1 MKKVIYILSVAILV
15 LSCKSENKT
24 SDEAEELTVY
34 THRHYESDQDLFKQ
48 FEKETNIKLNIVN
61 ASADELIQKMSLE
74 GEQSP
79 ADVLITVDAGR
90 LYRAKSQNLLQ
101 PISSQLI
108 DSIVPTHLK
117 DENGQWVGLTK
128 RARVIA
134 YSKEEVDPTKLSTYE
149 ELTSEQWQEDILV
162 RSSSNIYNQSLLA
175 SIIAN
180 NDKAFAEKW
189 AQGIVDNMARA
200 PKGNDRDQVKAVA
213 NNEGQLAIVNTYY
226 IGKLLNSE
234 DENEVKAGE
243 SVTIFFPNQETT
255 GTHIN
260 VSGIGIAKY
269 SPNKENAIKFIE
281 FLLKEDAQNIFAGSN
296 YEYPVNPN
304 VEPTGILKEW
314 GDFKEDKLS
323 LNELGKNNKEAV
335 IIFDKVGWK

>member
-15 LSCKSENKT
+15 LGCKSENKT

-48 FEKETNIKLNIVN
+48 FEKKTNIKLNIVN

-117 DENGQWVGLTK
+117 DEDGQWVGLTK

>member
-1 MKKVIYILSVAILV
+1 MQRIVYLLLV
-15 LSCKSENKT
+15 SMLAFGCKSNQE
-24 SDEAEELTVY
+24 DEDSKQLTVY
-34 THRHYESDQDLFKQ
+34 THRHYESDQELFKE
-48 FEKETNIKLNIVN
+48 FEKQTDIKLNIVN

-90 LYRAKSQNLLQ
+90 LYRAKSQDLLQ
-101 PISSQLI
+101 KFSSQLI
-108 DSIVPTHLK
+108 DSIVPSHLR
-117 DENGQWVGLTK
+117 DEDGQWVSLTK

-134 YSKEEVDPTKLSTYE
+134 YSKDRVDSTQLSTYE
-149 ELTSEQWQEDILV
+149 NLATEEWNHKILV

-180 NDKAFAEKW
+180 QGKEKAEEW
-189 AQGIVDNMARA
+189 AKAVVNNMART

-213 NNEGQLAIVNTYY
+213 NNEGDLAIVNTYY
-226 IGKLLNSE
+226 IGKLLNSDDE
-234 DENEVKAGE
+234 DELKAGK
-243 SVTIFFPNQETT
+243 SVNIFFPNQETT

-260 VSGIGIAKY
+260 VSGIGVAKH
-269 SPNKENAIKFIE
+269 SPNKENAIAFIE
-281 FLLKEDAQNIFAGSN
+281 FLLQEDAQNIFAGSN

-304 VEPTGILKEW
+304 VEPSKILKEW
-314 GDFKEDKLS
+314 GEFKEDTLS
-323 LNELGKNNKEAV
+323 LNQLGKNNKDAV

>member
-1 MKKVIYILSVAILV
+1 MHKLIYLLLISVFV
-15 LSCKSENKT
+15 FGCKSENKKED
-24 SDEAEELTVY
+24 SNELTVY
-34 THRHYESDQDLFKQ
+34 THRHYESDQELFKR
-48 FEKETNIKLNIVN
+48 FEENSGIKLNIVN

-90 LYRAKSQNLLQ
+90 LYRAKSQDLLQ
-101 PISSQLI
+101 TFSSKLV
-108 DSIVPTHLK
+108 DSIVPKHLR
-117 DENGQWVGLTK
+117 DEDGQWVGLTK
-128 RARVIA
+128 RARVVA
-134 YSKEEVDPTKLSTYE
+134 YSKDRVDSTDLSTYE
-149 ELTSEQWQEDILV
+149 NLTSESWDDKILV

-180 NDKAFAEKW
+180 QGKEFAQNW
-189 AQGIVDNMARA
+189 AKGITENMARS
-200 PKGNDRDQVKAVA
+200 PKGNDRDQVKAVT
-213 NNEGQLAIVNTYY
+213 NGEGDLAIVNTYY

-234 DENEVKAGE
+234 DENEVKAGK
-243 SVTIFFPNQETT
+243 SVNIFFPNQETT

-260 VSGIGIAKY
+260 VSGIGVAKY
-269 SPNKENAIKFIE
+269 SPNKENAIQFIE
-281 FLLKEDAQNIFAGSN
+281 FLLQEKAQNIFAGSN
-296 YEYPVNPN
+296 FEYPVNPN
-304 VEPTGILKEW
+304 VEPSEILKSW

>member
-15 LSCKSENKT
+15 LGCKSENKT

-48 FEKETNIKLNIVN
+48 FEKKTNIKLNIVN

-117 DENGQWVGLTK
+117 DEDGQWVGLTK

-134 YSKEEVDPTKLSTYE
+134 YFKEEVDPTKLSTYE

>member
-1 MKKVIYILSVAILV
+1 MRKLIYLLLISVSLV
-15 LSCKSENKT
+15 GCKSEDKKEDTN
-24 SDEAEELTVY
+24 ELTVY
-34 THRHYESDQDLFKQ
+34 THRHYESDQELFKR
-48 FEKETNIKLNIVN
+48 FEENSGIKLNIVN

-90 LYRAKSQNLLQ
+90 LYRAKSQDLLQ
-101 PISSQLI
+101 TFSSKLV
-108 DSIVPTHLK
+108 DSIVPKHLR
-117 DENGQWVGLTK
+117 DEDGQWVGLTK
-128 RARVIA
+128 RARVVA
-134 YSKEEVDPTKLSTYE
+134 YSKDRVDSTDLSTYE
-149 ELTSEQWQEDILV
+149 NLTSESWDDKILV

-180 NDKAFAEKW
+180 QGKEFAQNW
-189 AQGIVDNMARA
+189 AKGITENMARS
-200 PKGNDRDQVKAVA
+200 PKGNDRDQVKAVT
-213 NNEGQLAIVNTYY
+213 NGEGDLAIVNTYY

-234 DENEVKAGE
+234 DENEVKAGK
-243 SVTIFFPNQETT
+243 SVNIFFPNQETT

-260 VSGIGIAKY
+260 VSGIGVAKH
-269 SPNKENAIKFIE
+269 SPNKENAVQFIE
-281 FLLKEDAQNIFAGSN
+281 FLLQEKAQNIFAGSN
-296 YEYPVNPN
+296 FEYPVNPN
-304 VEPTGILKEW
+304 VEPSEILKSW

>member
-1 MKKVIYILSVAILV
+1 MKRIIYLLLIAVSIIG
-15 LSCKSENKT
+15 CKSENKKE
-24 SDEAEELTVY
+24 SDKILTVY
-34 THRHYESDQDLFKQ
+34 THRHYESDQELFKR
-48 FEKETNIKLNIVN
+48 FEKESGIKLNIVN

-90 LYRAKSQNLLQ
+90 LYRAKSQDLLQ
-101 PISSQLI
+101 SFTSKLV
-108 DSIVPTHLK
+108 DSIVPKYLK
-117 DENGQWVGLTK
+117 DDDGQWVGLTK

-134 YSKEEVDPTKLSTYE
+134 YSKDRVDSTQLSTYANLATE
-149 ELTSEQWQEDILV
+149 NWDKRIMV

-180 NDKAFAEKW
+180 QGEEFAEEW
-189 AQGIVDNMARA
+189 AQGVVENMARV

-213 NNEGQLAIVNTYY
+213 NNEGDLAIVNTYY

-234 DENEVKAGE
+234 DKSEVEAGK
-243 SVTIFFPNQETT
+243 SVSIFFPNQETT

-260 VSGIGIAKY
+260 VSGIGVAKY
-269 SPNKENAIKFIE
+269 SPNKDDAIKFIE
-281 FLLKEDAQNIFAGSN
+281 FLLQEEAQNIFAGSN
-296 YEYPVNPN
+296 FEYPVNSN
-304 VEPTGILKEW
+304 VEPSEILKSW
-314 GDFKEDKLS
+314 GDFKEDNLS
-323 LNELGKNNKEAV
+323 LNKLGEYNKEAV

>member
-1 MKKVIYILSVAILV
+1 MMQKIIYLLLISIFVV
-15 LSCKSENKT
+15 GCKSDNKKED
-24 SDEAEELTVY
+24 SNELTVY
-34 THRHYESDQDLFKQ
+34 THRHYESDQELFKR
-48 FEKETNIKLNIVN
+48 FEEESGIKLNIVN

-101 PISSQLI
+101 SFSSSLV
-108 DSIVPTHLK
+108 DSIVPKHLK
-117 DENGQWVGLTK
+117 DEDGQWVGLTK

-134 YSKEEVDPTKLSTYE
+134 YSKERIDSTQLSTYE
-149 ELTSEQWQEDILV
+149 NLTSQEWEDKILV

-180 NDKAFAEKW
+180 KGQQSAEDW
-189 AQGIVDNMARA
+189 ASGVVENMARA

-213 NNEGQLAIVNTYY
+213 NNEGDLAIVNTYY

-234 DENEVKAGE
+234 DKNEVEAGK
-243 SVTIFFPNQETT
+243 SVDIFFPNQETT

-260 VSGIGIAKY
+260 VSGIGVAKY
-269 SPNKENAIKFIE
+269 SPNKENAVQFIE
-281 FLLKEDAQNIFAGSN
+281 FLLQEKAQSIFAGSN
-296 YEYPVNPN
+296 FEYPVNPN
-304 VEPTGILKEW
+304 VEPADILKSW
-314 GDFKEDKLS
+314 GDFKEDNLS
-323 LNELGKNNKEAV
+323 LNKLGEYNKEAV

>member
-15 LSCKSENKT
+15 LGCKSENKT

>member
-1 MKKVIYILSVAILV
+1 MNKRLYLLLILAFVV
-15 LSCKSENKT
+15 GCKSDNKQENT
-24 SDEAEELTVY
+24 NELTVY
-34 THRHYESDQDLFKQ
+34 THRHYESDQELFKR
-48 FEKETNIKLNIVN
+48 FEEKSGIKLNIVN

-90 LYRAKSQNLLQ
+90 LYRAKSQDLLQ
-101 PISSQLI
+101 TFSSKLV
-108 DSIVPTHLK
+108 DSIVPKHLK
-117 DENGQWVGLTK
+117 DEDGKWVGLTK

-134 YSKEEVDPTKLSTYE
+134 YSKDRVDSTELSTYE
-149 ELTSEQWQEDILV
+149 NLISKNWDDKILV

-180 NDKAFAEKW
+180 QGSEFAENW
-189 AQGIVDNMARA
+189 AKGISANMARS
-200 PKGNDRDQVKAVA
+200 PKGNDRDQVKALA
-213 NNEGQLAIVNTYY
+213 NNEGDLAVVNTYY
-226 IGKLLNSE
+226 IGKMLNSE
-234 DENEVKAGE
+234 DKNEVEAGK
-243 SVTIFFPNQETT
+243 SVNIFFPNQETT

-269 SPNKENAIKFIE
+269 SPNKENAIQFIE
-281 FLLKEDAQNIFAGSN
+281 YLLQEEAQNIFAGSN
-296 YEYPVNPN
+296 FEYPVNSN
-304 VEPTGILKEW
+304 VEPAEILKSW

-335 IIFDKVGWK
+335 IIFDKAGWK

>member
-117 DENGQWVGLTK
+117 DEDSQWVGLTK

-175 SIIAN
+175 SMIAN

-189 AQGIVDNMARA
+189 AQGVVDNMARA

-260 VSGIGIAKY
+260 VSGIGVAKY

-281 FLLKEDAQNIFAGSN
+281 FLLKEEAQNIFAGSN